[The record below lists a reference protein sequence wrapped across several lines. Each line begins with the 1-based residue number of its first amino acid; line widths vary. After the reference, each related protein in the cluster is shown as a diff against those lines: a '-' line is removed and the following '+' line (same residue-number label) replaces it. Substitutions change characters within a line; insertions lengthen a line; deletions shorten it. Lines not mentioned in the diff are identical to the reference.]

1 MYASGNAPTLAML
14 DGGDLPKLKEK
25 FLDLSSEKWISD
37 AAERSL
43 NDSTMSDGTIIAF
56 PLTVEGYGFIYN
68 KAVLDKAFGG
78 SFDPLTIK
86 TTKDLE
92 DAFSKVEK
100 SGIAPIFV
108 SPMDWSLAGH
118 YLSIAYADQSK
129 DSAEVAKF
137 LQDLKDGKAD
147 IASNQVFNGLIDT
160 FDLMK
165 KNNLDKNDPLSGTY
179 ERGPEVLGK
188 GEVGFWFMGNWAWPQ
203 IKSFDTANEAYGF
216 MPVPV
221 SNNAADYGNAGIP
234 VGVTKFVAIDKE
246 QNSAEQQAA
255 AKKFLEWLVYSNN
268 GQDTLV
274 NKANIIPAFNN
285 ITLEPADPL
294 GKSIKQY
301 MSNGQ
306 TLQFMTTTP
315 PDHWS
320 KVGASMQKY
329 LSDNVDRAGLFGE
342 IQEYWK
348 NVE

>member
-1 MYASGNAPTLAML
+1 
-14 DGGDLPKLKEK
+14 
-25 FLDLSSEKWISD
+25 
-37 AAERSL
+37 
-43 NDSTMSDGTIIAF
+43 
-56 PLTVEGYGFIYN
+56 
-68 KAVLDKAFGG
+68 
-78 SFDPLTIK
+78 
-86 TTKDLE
+86 
-92 DAFSKVEK
+92 
-100 SGIAPIFV
+100 
-108 SPMDWSLAGH
+108 
-118 YLSIAYADQSK
+118 
-129 DSAEVAKF
+129 
-137 LQDLKDGKAD
+137 
-147 IASNQVFNGLIDT
+147 
-160 FDLMK
+160 
-165 KNNLDKNDPLSGTY
+165 
-179 ERGPEVLGK
+179 
-188 GEVGFWFMGNWAWPQ
+188 MGNWAWPQ